1 MRTERTEVQKIEYVT
16 KYIANDGEEFLDEEA
31 CKKYE
36 KTAECAINGMF
47 KKLKVQE
54 TACIGDGEPFG
65 QFGYEDYLYAVK
77 IENAD
82 QLEIVNKWIVSND
95 NYSCCEKQLIGADKI
110 GAIQLIDVYD
120 GGVWTVGT
128 PEELKEKY
136 IKAIDKLFDKLI
148 EKAEETKGEN

>member
-1 MRTERTEVQKIEYVT
+1 MTVKEKEIKRVEIKKIYV
-16 KYIANDGEEFLDEEA
+16 ANDGTEFSTEEE

-54 TACIGDGEPFG
+54 TCCIGDGEPFG
-65 QFGYEDYLYAVK
+65 SFGYEDTLYAVK
-77 IENAD
+77 IENTD
-82 QLEIVNKWIVSND
+82 QLEIVNKWIADND
-95 NYSCCEKQLIGADKI
+95 NYSRCEKQLIGADKI
-110 GAIQLIDVYD
+110 GTIQLIDVYD

-136 IKAIDKLFDKLI
+136 IKAIDKLFDELI
-148 EKAEETKGEN
+148 DKTEETKGE